1 MYCHNCFMKQHLKSD
16 QSIYSKRVIF
26 SCSPIDGADR
36 IDRSGL
42 PGGDEA
48 GEDAE
53 DDGYEHAGK
62 MTGIHLNVMSPS
74 LRPQVPP
81 ATIDRTVPE
90 PYTV

>member
-1 MYCHNCFMKQHLKSD
+1 MFCFKLLRHFTLNFCG
-16 QSIYSKRVIF
+16 II
-26 SCSPIDGADR
+26 SPIDSADG

-42 PGGDEA
+42 PGGDET